1 MFNADTYCT
10 LAPYFEVQDGQL
22 TAFKDLAARFTE
34 IARTEPG
41 CMHYTYA
48 FNGNTAYCR
57 EGYDSAE
64 AILAHI
70 QNVGALFD
78 EALKVAKLVRL
89 EVHAPLIDIEKLQA
103 PLAALNP
110 SFFALEGG
118 IRRTNLA

>member
-89 EVHAPLIDIEKLQA
+89 CSIELLQA
-103 PLAALNP
+103 QQQW
-110 SFFALEGG
+110 
-118 IRRTNLA
+118 